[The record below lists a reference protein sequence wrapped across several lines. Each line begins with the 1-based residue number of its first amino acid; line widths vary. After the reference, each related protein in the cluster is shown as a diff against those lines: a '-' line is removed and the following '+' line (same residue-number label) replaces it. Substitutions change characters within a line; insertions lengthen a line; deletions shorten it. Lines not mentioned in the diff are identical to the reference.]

1 MARRPQDGVDAPG
14 SLIVRVDECEPNP
27 WNPNTM
33 DAFTYSKVIDSI
45 LEYGPIDP
53 ITVRPQA
60 KRDKPWQILDGEH
73 RWRGYTDLGITECP
87 AFSTGDIPET
97 QAMKITITLNELK
110 GQYDPRS
117 MSELLGR
124 LLQDEDPITLS
135 KSLPFT
141 DVALQG
147 MIGLDDLK
155 LGNDSPISRA
165 LGEGESLKKQR
176 ERWVE
181 RVFRLTIEM
190 NGVVQQAL
198 DKAKDGEDI
207 SDVQALEMVCADFLA
222 GE

>member
-1 MARRPQDGVDAPG
+1 MRLPIPE
-14 SLIVRVDECEPNP
+14 SN
-27 WNPNTM
+27 
-33 DAFTYSKVIDSI
+33 
-45 LEYGPIDP
+45 GPIDP

-60 KRDKPWQILDGEH
+60 GEKPWQILDGEH
-73 RWRGYTDLGITECP
+73 RWRGYQDLGIEECP

-110 GQYDPRS
+110 GQYDPRD
-117 MSELLGR
+117 MSALLGR
-124 LLQDEDPITLS
+124 LLEDEDPIQLA

-147 MIGLDDLK
+147 LIGLEDLK
-155 LGNDSPISRA
+155 LDSSPVGKA
-165 LGEGESLKKQR
+165 LGEGEALKKER
-176 ERWVE
+176 ERWIE

>member
-1 MARRPQDGVDAPG
+1 
-14 SLIVRVDECEPNP
+14 
-27 WNPNTM
+27 M

-53 ITVRPQA
+53 ITNRPQA
-60 KRDKPWQILDGEH
+60 KRDLPWQILDGEH
-73 RWRGYTDLGITECP
+73 RWRGYKDLGITECP
-87 AFSTGDIPET
+87 AFSTGDIPDT

-110 GQYDPRS
+110 GQYDPRD
-117 MSELLGR
+117 MAKLLQR
-124 LLQDEDPITLS
+124 LMQDEDPIKLA

-147 MIGLDDLK
+147 MIGLSDLS
-155 LGNDSPISRA
+155 LGDSPISRA
-165 LGEGESLKKQR
+165 LGEGEAIKKQR

-190 NGVVQQAL
+190 NGIVQQAL
-198 DKAKDGEDI
+198 DKAKDGEEM

>member
-1 MARRPQDGVDAPG
+1 
-14 SLIVRVDECEPNP
+14 
-27 WNPNTM
+27 M

-60 KRDKPWQILDGEH
+60 KAGKPWQILDGEH

-97 QAMKITITLNELK
+97 QAMKITITLNELR

-117 MSELLGR
+117 MGQLLER
-124 LLQDEDPITLS
+124 LLQHEDPISLA

-147 MIGLDDLK
+147 MIGISDLS
-155 LGNDSPISRA
+155 LGDTPVAKSLESGEA
-165 LGEGESLKKQR
+165 LSKQR
-176 ERWVE
+176 DRWVE
-181 RVFRLTIEM
+181 RVFRVTVEA
-190 NGVVQQAL
+190 NGVIQQAL
-198 DKAKDGEDI
+198 DKAKDGEKMNDA
-207 SDVQALEMVCADFLA
+207 QALELVCADFLA